1 MNICCG
7 YRGYGMA
14 PHWMGGIPAEGPG
27 AVPPQLELR
36 PAHRQ
41 TTSPNVFENLVLDL
55 ESALAMGGWSLH
67 REARGNRVIY
77 RAGDRVVAEAVQVP
91 GGFIGTINAM
101 PVRRLHTEYAKGEM
115 QLQQRKMGFGLF
127 DAMTI
132 GGYGAPQEEAEAP
145 SREEV
150 IAATAAAEAAAREA
164 ELQMALAQQQR
175 SFNSQIISGFIGAS
189 AFAVVMWGIGQAV
202 AKGG

>member
-1 MNICCG
+1 MIVG

-27 AVPPQLELR
+27 PVPPQLELR

-55 ESALAMGGWSLH
+55 EAALAMGGWSLH
-67 REARGNRVIY
+67 REARGNRVVY

-101 PVRRLHTEYAKGEM
+101 PVGRLHTEYAKREM
-115 QLQQRKMGFGLF
+115 QLQQRKMGFGSPGESGGGTVWGVVGTL
-127 DAMTI
+127 I
-132 GGYGAPQEEAEAP
+132 GVGVLGGLVYLGWRLGKAE
-145 SREEV
+145 
-150 IAATAAAEAAAREA
+150 
-164 ELQMALAQQQR
+164 
-175 SFNSQIISGFIGAS
+175 
-189 AFAVVMWGIGQAV
+189 
-202 AKGG
+202 